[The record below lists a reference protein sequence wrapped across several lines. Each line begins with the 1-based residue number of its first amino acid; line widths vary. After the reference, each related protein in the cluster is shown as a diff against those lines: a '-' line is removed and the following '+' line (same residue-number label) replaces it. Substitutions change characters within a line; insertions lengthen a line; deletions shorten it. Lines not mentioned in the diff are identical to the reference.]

1 MIWDD
6 EVKANESREEAA
18 MQAQMELRIVCRH
31 YMKDKCTQGDSCR

>member
-18 MQAQMELRIVCRH
+18 MQAQMEPRIVCRH
-31 YMKDKCTQGDSCR
+31 YKEDKCTQGDSCR